1 MKRAAMNK
9 AIKNTKAFKD
19 FKAESSNQT
28 TKPRAMQQVKE
39 YIDNQLKTLD
49 RGFVATPAT
58 AEDLEAFAR
67 ANGGSMDIV
76 LMQMAIQYG
85 YRLALENVAEALGE

>member
-1 MKRAAMNK
+1 MKN
-9 AIKNTKAFKD
+9 
-19 FKAESSNQT
+19 
-28 TKPRAMQQVKE
+28 VKE
-39 YIDNQLKTLD
+39 YIDNQLKTLE

-58 AEDLEAFAR
+58 ADDLEAFAR

-85 YRLALENVAEALGE
+85 YKMALENVSEAMGE

>member
-1 MKRAAMNK
+1 MKK
-9 AIKNTKAFKD
+9 VT
-19 FKAESSNQT
+19 
-28 TKPRAMQQVKE
+28 E
-39 YIDNQLKTLD
+39 YIDNQLKTLE

-67 ANGGSMDIV
+67 ANNGSMDII

-85 YRLALENVAEALGE
+85 YKIALENVAEAIGE

>member
-1 MKRAAMNK
+1 MKK
-9 AIKNTKAFKD
+9 VT
-19 FKAESSNQT
+19 
-28 TKPRAMQQVKE
+28 E
-39 YIDNQLKTLD
+39 YIDNQLKTLE

-67 ANGGSMDIV
+67 ANNGSMNII

-85 YRLALENVAEALGE
+85 YKLALENVAEALGTEK

>member
-1 MKRAAMNK
+1 MKK
-9 AIKNTKAFKD
+9 VT
-19 FKAESSNQT
+19 
-28 TKPRAMQQVKE
+28 E

-58 AEDLEAFAR
+58 ADDLEAFAR
-67 ANGGSMDIV
+67 ANNGSMDII

-85 YRLALENVAEALGE
+85 YKIALENVAEAIGE

>member
-1 MKRAAMNK
+1 MKN
-9 AIKNTKAFKD
+9 
-19 FKAESSNQT
+19 
-28 TKPRAMQQVKE
+28 VKE
-39 YIDNQLKTLD
+39 YIDNQLKTLE

-67 ANGGSMDIV
+67 ANNGSMDII

-85 YRLALENVAEALGE
+85 YKIALENVVEALGTEK

>member
-1 MKRAAMNK
+1 MKK
-9 AIKNTKAFKD
+9 VT
-19 FKAESSNQT
+19 
-28 TKPRAMQQVKE
+28 E

-67 ANGGSMDIV
+67 ANNGSMDIV

-85 YRLALENVAEALGE
+85 YKRALENVAEAIGE

>member
-1 MKRAAMNK
+1 MKK
-9 AIKNTKAFKD
+9 VT
-19 FKAESSNQT
+19 
-28 TKPRAMQQVKE
+28 E

-67 ANGGSMDIV
+67 ANNGSMDII

-85 YRLALENVAEALGE
+85 YKRALENVAEAIGE

>member
-1 MKRAAMNK
+1 MKN
-9 AIKNTKAFKD
+9 
-19 FKAESSNQT
+19 
-28 TKPRAMQQVKE
+28 VKE

-67 ANGGSMDIV
+67 ANNGSMDII

-85 YRLALENVAEALGE
+85 YKMALENVAEAIGE

>member
-1 MKRAAMNK
+1 MKK
-9 AIKNTKAFKD
+9 VT
-19 FKAESSNQT
+19 
-28 TKPRAMQQVKE
+28 E

-67 ANGGSMDIV
+67 ANNGSMDIV

-85 YRLALENVAEALGE
+85 YKIALENVAEAIGE

>member
-1 MKRAAMNK
+1 
-9 AIKNTKAFKD
+9 
-19 FKAESSNQT
+19 
-28 TKPRAMQQVKE
+28 MQNVKE
-39 YIDNQLKTLD
+39 YIDNQLKTLE

-58 AEDLEAFAR
+58 ADDLEAFAR

-85 YRLALENVAEALGE
+85 YKMALENVSEAMGE